1 MKSEDEHEK
10 HEHDYIYF
18 VDGDKFE
25 SEERTITGA
34 VIKSR
39 LPEAKRGYA
48 LWEEGHGGA
57 ADRLI
62 NDDTTVSLEKEKG
75 DKGPKRFFTVPPA
88 TFGRE

>member
-1 MKSEDEHEK
+1 MKSEEEPVTVVRP
-10 HEHDYIYF
+10 YFYF

-25 SEERTITGA
+25 SEEETITGA
-34 VIKSR
+34 VIRSR

-48 LWEEGHGGA
+48 LWEEGVGGA

-62 NDDTTVSLEKEKG
+62 NDDTSVTLRR
-75 DKGPKRFFTVPPA
+75 DKPQSGATRFFTVPPA

>member
-1 MKSEDEHEK
+1 MKSEDQHETPK
-10 HEHDYIYF
+10 QEYLYF

-25 SEERTITGA
+25 SDERTLTGA

-75 DKGPKRFFTVPPA
+75 PKRFFTVPPA

>member
-1 MKSEDEHEK
+1 MKPDEKPQKPGEK
-10 HEHDYIYF
+10 FFYF
-18 VDGDKFE
+18 VDGDKFD
-25 SEERTITGA
+25 SADPTVTGA

-62 NDDTTVSLEKEKG
+62 NDDTSVSLEKEKG
-75 DKGPKRFFTVPPA
+75 PQRFFTVPPA